1 MHHRVADLITDHLNQ
16 IEIRFVELPQSVR
29 AQPQQPNYVPV
40 RSNRHQYRRIK
51 TSSGR
56 VDGKHV
62 RVCSEILNDP
72 RLAIEDCVD
81 DLRALAQHCHLSNEG
96 LVQAAPG
103 KHMKCFVCVLPNVY
117 RTRIYFHYRQNGIE
131 GVVRNFLEVKGA
143 VDGIGDK
150 INRRQTRVAQGLQCG
165 CGGIRKFHCSQPRAH
180 LYQKSSVFS
189 LVSLDNML
197 HLMSNPDKL
206 EEIFRLQEQLN
217 KRIGVDTASMTDEQR
232 QQWVLNYC
240 RAMTQEVAELTDSV
254 PWKWWAKYQ
263 KFDKQNARV
272 EVIDLL
278 HFLVSIAQVLEMTPA
293 DFSEAYAKK
302 HQVNLARQDSGYQ
315 TKDEHDSKHI

>member
-1 MHHRVADLITDHLNQ
+1 MI
-16 IEIRFVELPQSVR
+16 
-29 AQPQQPNYVPV
+29 
-40 RSNRHQYRRIK
+40 
-51 TSSGR
+51 
-56 VDGKHV
+56 
-62 RVCSEILNDP
+62 
-72 RLAIEDCVD
+72 
-81 DLRALAQHCHLSNEG
+81 
-96 LVQAAPG
+96 
-103 KHMKCFVCVLPNVY
+103 
-117 RTRIYFHYRQNGIE
+117 
-131 GVVRNFLEVKGA
+131 
-143 VDGIGDK
+143 
-150 INRRQTRVAQGLQCG
+150 
-165 CGGIRKFHCSQPRAH
+165 
-180 LYQKSSVFS
+180 
-189 LVSLDNML
+189 

-217 KRIGVDTASMTDEQR
+217 KRIGVDTTGMTDEQR

-302 HQVNLARQDSGYQ
+302 HKVNLARQDSGYQ